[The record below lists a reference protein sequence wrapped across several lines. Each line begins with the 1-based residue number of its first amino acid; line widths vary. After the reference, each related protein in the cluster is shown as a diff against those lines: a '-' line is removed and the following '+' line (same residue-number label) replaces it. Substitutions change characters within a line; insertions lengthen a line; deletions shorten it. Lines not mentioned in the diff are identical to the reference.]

1 MINLN
6 NLLTEKRNPYTL
18 NIDNVSTL
26 EMCMLLNEEDKR
38 VAIAIRNVLPQ
49 IAMAVDEITSRLKDG
64 GRLFYIGAGT
74 SGRLGILDAV
84 ECPPTYSTEWR
95 AHAPKRWNTPINDKT
110 ANSTVTPANSTT
122 ICVSFHLWP
131 VQPPISRWWWNG
143 DILNTR
149 LPCVSLK

>member
-49 IAMAVDEITSRLKDG
+49 IAIAYFISVL
-64 GRLFYIGAGT
+64 
-74 SGRLGILDAV
+74 
-84 ECPPTYSTEWR
+84 
-95 AHAPKRWNTPINDKT
+95 AHQADL
-110 ANSTVTPANSTT
+110 AS
-122 ICVSFHLWP
+122 
-131 VQPPISRWWWNG
+131 
-143 DILNTR
+143 
-149 LPCVSLK
+149 